1 MSYYN
6 DYVNHRVR
14 RNSGSGN
21 VFVNAMKED
30 SSFTKTTNGMTA
42 RNTTGSYCLD
52 FFATV
57 GAMRNSSEAEVQDKF
72 FKAFCEDKLIAMK
85 TLFYG
90 RDVRGGL
97 GERRISRVIYK
108 YLAMNYPNVMEKNI
122 EIIPFFGRW
131 DDLYV
136 FVDTPVEDAMW
147 KFFAKT
153 LRKDI
158 YNMKHDSSVTLLA
171 KWAKCWNS
179 GNKDSKILG
188 RKSAKAMGMNN
199 YEYQKAISALRK
211 YIDVVE
217 VKMSSKKWNRI
228 NYEAVPSCAMHKHN
242 KAFYKHDESRF
253 KDYLGKVQR
262 GEKKINASAVYP
274 YELVGKY
281 VNFAGDYD
289 CNTHKYIFRVN
300 PADSVVEEQWKA
312 LPNYVSGHNNVL
324 VMADTSGSMRGMPI
338 NSAIGLGI
346 YFAERNSG
354 PYKNKIMT
362 FSDSPV
368 FVDVVGNT
376 LNEKVRSC
384 VNSHWDNNTNIM
396 KAMRKIL
403 AVALENNL
411 SSDDLPKALVII
423 SDMQFDN
430 HSDMGRNK
438 DMYTYLENE
447 FAAHGYT
454 LPNIIFWNVNGPKTF
469 HAKQNSRGVQMYS
482 GNAVSNFKEV
492 LSAIGYNPYEAM
504 IKALS
509 NSRYDCVKV

>member
-14 RNSGSGN
+14 RNSGSGSA
-21 VFVNAMKED
+21 FVNAMKED

-57 GAMRNSSEAEVQDKF
+57 GAMRNSSESEVQDKF

-122 EIIPFFGRW
+122 EIVPFFGRW

-153 LRKDI
+153 LREDI
-158 YNMKHDSSVTLLA
+158 YNMNHNAPVTLLA

-179 GNKDSKILG
+179 GNKDSRILG
-188 RKSAKAMGMNN
+188 RKSAKAVGVNN
-199 YEYQKAISALRK
+199 YQYQKAISALRK

-281 VNFAGDYD
+281 VNFASDYD
-289 CNTHKYIFRVN
+289 YNTHKYIYRVN
-300 PADSVVEEQWKA
+300 PADSVVEAQWKS

-324 VMADTSGSMRGMPI
+324 IMADTSGSMRGMPI
-338 NSAIGLGI
+338 SSAIGLGI

-362 FSDSPV
+362 FSDNPV

-423 SDMQFDN
+423 SDMQFDRCC
-430 HSDMGRNK
+430 DMARNK
-438 DMYTYLENE
+438 DMYSFLKNE

-454 LPNIIFWNVNGPKTF
+454 LPNIIFWNVNGSNTF
-469 HAKQNSRGVQMYS
+469 HAKSNVSGVQMYS
-482 GNAVSNFKEV
+482 GNSVSTFKEV
-492 LSAIGYNPYEAM
+492 LSSIGYNAYEAM
-504 IKALS
+504 IKTLS

>member
-1 MSYYN
+1 MNYYN
-6 DYVNHRVR
+6 NYSR
-14 RNSGSGN
+14 RNYNSGSA
-21 VFVNAMKED
+21 FVNAMRED
-30 SSFTKTTNGMTA
+30 SSFTKTTNGMNA

-52 FFATV
+52 LFSTI
-57 GAMRNSSEAEVQDKF
+57 GAMRNGSETEIVEKF
-72 FKAFCEDKLIAMK
+72 YNAFCENKLIATK
-85 TLFYG
+85 TVFYG

-97 GERRISRVIYK
+97 GERKVPRIIYK
-108 YLAMNYPNVMEKNI
+108 YLATNYPEIMKKNMELV
-122 EIIPFFGRW
+122 PFFGRW

-136 FVDTPVEDAMW
+136 FVGTPVESDMW
-147 KFFAKT
+147 KFFVKT
-153 LRKDI
+153 FNEDI
-158 YNMKHDSSVTLLA
+158 RNMKHGQPVTLLA

-179 GNKDSKILG
+179 GNKESKILG
-188 RKSAKAMGMNN
+188 RKSANAVGMDN
-199 YEYQKAISALRK
+199 YRYQKTLSALRK

-217 VKMSSKKWNRI
+217 VKMSSKNWGRI
-228 NYEAVPSCAMHKHN
+228 DYESVPSCAMHKHN
-242 KAFYKHDESRF
+242 KAFFKHDGDRF
-253 KDYLGKVQR
+253 KNYLGKVQR

-274 YELVGKY
+274 YDLVGKY
-281 VNFAGDYD
+281 INFAFNY
-289 CNTHKYIFRVN
+289 NHITNKYIFDVR
-300 PADSVVEEQWKA
+300 PADAVVEAQWKA
-312 LPNYVSGHNNVL
+312 LPNYISGRNNVL

-362 FSDSPV
+362 FSDDPV

-411 SSDDLPKALVII
+411 SNEDLPKALVII
-423 SDMQFDN
+423 SDMQFDS

-482 GNAVSNFKEV
+482 GNAVANFKEV
-492 LSAIGYNPYEAM
+492 LSAIGHNPYEAM
-504 IKALS
+504 IKTLS